1 MLLRLPEQGSIF
13 PGGAAA
19 VLRAADKIFMSHVA
33 LLLVS
38 LGPLPPPLPSPPPAC
53 DKWPGVG
60 CYTFGGLSGGEAAL
74 YLLILLDRKLSAC
87 LTLISQRSV
96 SLFYSAATQRL
107 QQLDNVYLKVLLR
120 KQPS

>member
-1 MLLRLPEQGSIF
+1 MLLRLREQGSVF
-13 PGGAAA
+13 PGGAAP

-38 LGPLPPPLPSPPPAC
+38 LGPLPPPAC

-60 CYTFGGLSGGEAAL
+60 CYTFGGLSGGDAAL

-87 LTLISQRSV
+87 LTLISRRSV
-96 SLFYSAATQRL
+96 SLFSSAATQRL
-107 QQLDNVYLKVLLR
+107 QQLDNVYLMVLLR